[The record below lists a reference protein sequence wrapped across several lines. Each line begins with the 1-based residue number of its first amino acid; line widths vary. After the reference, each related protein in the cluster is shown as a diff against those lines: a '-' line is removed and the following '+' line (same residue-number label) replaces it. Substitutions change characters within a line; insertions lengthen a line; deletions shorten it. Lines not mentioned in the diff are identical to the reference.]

1 MTMSNSASSNVNVNV
16 SVNVAAIIGLP
27 VAQSLSPA
35 MHNAVFHHRDC
46 GWTYIAMEVQ
56 KNAVE
61 DVLRT
66 LGGKNIQAFSVTM
79 PHKEA
84 VYTLLGAVD
93 SDLGEVD
100 ESGVSAR
107 SVNTISVR
115 DGRLIGS
122 NTDGDGC
129 CNALEQAGV
138 QIGGVRAVVMGAG
151 GTARAIVAALGRRG
165 AIDIAVIN
173 RTEAH
178 ALDAVSCAKAARV
191 GSVDDIARANVVINA
206 TSVGM
211 GDAQTPIEAI
221 HLHANLVV
229 LDCVYYPLE
238 TTLLREAKIAGAST
252 VDGLWMLVHQGALQ
266 QLAWL
271 GEVGDIQ
278 IMRQAAL
285 DELSHRVV
293 LHNA

>member
-1 MTMSNSASSNVNVNV
+1 MTMSSSSSSNVE
-16 SVNVAAIIGLP
+16 VAAIIGFP

-35 MHNAVFHHRDC
+35 MHNAVFHSRDC

-56 KNAVE
+56 SNAVD

-84 VYTLLGAVD
+84 VYALLNAVD
-93 SDLGEVD
+93 NGLGEVD

-129 CNALEQAGV
+129 CNALEQSGV
-138 QIGGVRAVVMGAG
+138 QIEGVRAVVVGAG
-151 GTARAIVAALGRRG
+151 GTARAIVAALGRRN
-165 AIDIAVIN
+165 AADIAVIN
-173 RTEAH
+173 RTPAH
-178 ALDAVSCAKAARV
+178 ALDAASCAKTARV

-211 GDAQTPIEAI
+211 GDAQTPIDAKY
-221 HLHANLVV
+221 LHANLVV

-238 TTLLREAKIAGAST
+238 TTLLRESKNAGAST

-271 GEVGDIQ
+271 GAVGDIQ

-285 DELSHRVV
+285 DELAHRV
-293 LHNA
+293 LEHNA